1 MLIPLDD
8 ARVLWEDWVNVFLVP
23 DFRLLL
29 RFSRKQLRSTTL
41 TLELFSVY
49 HISKI
54 HKYNNDIIIQNT
66 LGIKT
71 LKSLLKI

>member
-49 HISKI
+49 HISQI